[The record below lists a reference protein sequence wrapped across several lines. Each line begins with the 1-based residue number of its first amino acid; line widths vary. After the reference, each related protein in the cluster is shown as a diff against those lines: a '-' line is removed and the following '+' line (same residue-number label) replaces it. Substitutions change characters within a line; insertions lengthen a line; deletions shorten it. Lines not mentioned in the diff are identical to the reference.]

1 MRKIFA
7 MIFAFAAIA
16 LCACEAP
23 DNGGNGG
30 EQKPPRPENA
40 LSTLTDDKEVVFDV
54 AQVWVDCFGDYYKTG
69 HCMWGIYLQAYDTRE
84 QVYVELLTP
93 VADAD
98 VAAESLAVPTGEF
111 TVTTLDKLGVGT
123 ILPGIMAEEYGE
135 VYQAYSWFVKVD
147 PSSGFIPVYLEQAP
161 IVKGKLTITQER
173 EGYYDFTFDF
183 EDDAY
188 NRIFGTY
195 KGGAAVEDFRM

>member
-1 MRKIFA
+1 MKRLLFVL
-7 MIFAFAAIA
+7 FAAVA

-23 DNGGNGG
+23 GNGG

-54 AQVWVDCFGDYYKTG
+54 AQVWADCFGDYYNTG
-69 HCMWGIYLQAYDTRE
+69 YYMWGMYLQAYDTRE
-84 QVYVELLTP
+84 QVYVELLTSSTEL
-93 VADAD
+93 V
-98 VAAESLAVPTGEF
+98 VPTGKF
-111 TVTTLDKLGVGT
+111 TVTAAAKEQWSDRC

-135 VYQAYSWFVKVD
+135 VYQAYSWFLKVD

-161 IVKGKLTITQER
+161 IVKGVLTITEES
-173 EGYYDFTFDF
+173 EGYYDFTFEF

-188 NRIFGTY
+188 NRIYGTY